1 MAGKRESRAQQVL
14 STKTRFQGWRTS
26 DAEEIEQRRRRAV
39 EEAFAI
45 EPLEPRRGLFGT
57 FRVHSQSAGSYD
69 VEIRS
74 LTDRLNSCG
83 CPDHRVN
90 GLGTCKH
97 VEAVL
102 TQLKTTHDGGL
113 ERAARDGARRIEV
126 FLGHTTGEPQVQIRW
141 PRRAHPELRD
151 LINPFFSTDGV
162 LLADP
167 GAAIPALARR
177 LETAPIE
184 QRRRIR
190 LSRHLLTWAEEQAR
204 QSGRQRSREAF
215 LADVAAGKRSLD
227 LVRHPLYPYQQEGLL
242 FLAFT
247 ERALLGDEMGL
258 GKTVQAIAACE
269 LLRRL
274 RGVGRVLVVSPVSLK
289 AEWEEQIGKFTGLP
303 ARIIA
308 GPRGARLRQYRE
320 RSFFYLTNYEQ
331 IVSDGPDIQELV
343 APDVVILDEAQRI
356 KNWRTKTARAVKR
369 LESRYAFVLTGTPL
383 ENRIDDLYSI
393 VQFLDP
399 GIFGPLF
406 RFNRDFYE
414 LDDRGR
420 PVGYQNLGEL
430 HRRLKPVLLRR
441 RKEEVEDQLPPR
453 TVNTYFVAM
462 EPEQANRYAEYR
474 LMVARLLARARR
486 RPLSPEEFE
495 RLQRWLACMR
505 MLCDTPYI
513 LDSECRVCPKLGE
526 LEEILGECL
535 AEDGRK
541 VLIFSEWERMLELVR
556 ELAEAMEVG
565 FAWHTGSVPQ
575 LQRREEIRRFKH
587 DPACRLFLSTD
598 SGSVGLNLQAASV
611 VINLDLPWNPARLEQ
626 RIARAWR
633 KHQAR
638 SVQVIHLVTEDS
650 IEHRMLHLLAGKQAL
665 AEGLLDGTGELDALP
680 MPSGRGAFIERLE
693 EVMGTSVSVEA
704 APTPAEAAPTPA
716 EAAPTP
722 AEPLERLRQDLI
734 AGLGDRLLLLETHAA
749 HDGRTT
755 LLVVVGQLVDTA
767 QARAQAEA
775 ALRRHV
781 GDAGEPPHLELLD
794 QATFEAI
801 ERLVEAGVVQL
812 APADRRLLHRSPA
825 LTDPQAVDRQR
836 RLLRARQSFDR
847 GEHKQR
853 MAALLADGG
862 FPVEALPPLAE
873 AVQAALLC
881 LAHLAGVAAEDGE
894 ELSLTAIEA
903 LRRAAPPVG
912 DLAAEALP
920 LAARSQE
927 HVGAFATVPEEE
939 ARTWVQKGASLFAR
953 IEEGLSREALGIA
966 PAR

>member
-14 STKTRFQGWRTS
+14 STKTRFQGWHTS
-26 DAEEIEQRRRRAV
+26 DAEEIEQRRRRAT

-45 EPLEPRRGLFGT
+45 QSLEPRQVLFGT
-57 FRVHSQSAGSYD
+57 FQVRSQSAGAYD

-90 GLGTCKH
+90 GLDTCKH

-102 TQLKTTHDGGL
+102 AHLRTKHDGGL
-113 ERAARDGARRIEV
+113 ERAAQEGGSRVEI
-126 FLGHTTGEPQVQIRW
+126 FLGNTAEEPQVRVRW

-151 LINPFFSTDGV
+151 LIDPFFSTDGV

-167 GAAIPALARR
+167 AAAIPALARR

-190 LSRHLLTWAEEQAR
+190 LSRHLLTWAEERGR

-274 RGVGRVLVVSPVSLK
+274 RGVERVLVVSPVSLK
-289 AEWEEQIGKFTGLP
+289 AEWEEQIDKFTGLP

-331 IVSDGPDIQELV
+331 IVSDGPDIQQLL

-420 PVGYQNLGEL
+420 PVSYKNLGEL
-430 HRRLKPVLLRR
+430 HRRLKPILLRR

-453 TVNTYFVAM
+453 TVNTYFVTM
-462 EPEQANRYAEYR
+462 DPEQANRYAEYGVR
-474 LMVARLLARARR
+474 VARLLAQARR
-486 RPLSPEEFE
+486 RPLSPDEFE
-495 RLQRWLACMR
+495 KLQRWLACMR

-535 AEDGRK
+535 ADDGRK

-556 ELAEAMEVG
+556 ELAEAMGVG

-575 LQRREEIRRFKH
+575 MKRRGEIRRFKS
-587 DPACRLFLSTD
+587 DPECRLFLSTD
-598 SGSVGLNLQAASV
+598 SGGVGLNLQAASV
-611 VINLDLPWNPARLEQ
+611 VINLDMPWNPARLEQ

-665 AEGLLDGTGELDALP
+665 AEGLLDGKGELDTLP
-680 MPSGRGAFIERLE
+680 LPSGRAAFIERLGE
-693 EVMGTSVSVEA
+693 IMGTSVA
-704 APTPAEAAPTPA
+704 AEP
-716 EAAPTP
+716 APTP
-722 AEPLERLRQDLI
+722 AEPLERLRQDLVT
-734 AGLGDRLLLLETHAA
+734 GFGDRLLLLETHTA

-755 LLVVVGQLVDTA
+755 VLAVMERLVDA
-767 QARAQAEA
+767 DQARAQAEA

-781 GDAGEPPHLELLD
+781 GDGGEPPRLELLD
-794 QATFEAI
+794 QAAFEAI
-801 ERLVEAGVVQL
+801 ERLVEAGVVQI
-812 APADRRLLHRSPA
+812 APAGRRLLHRSPA

-836 RLLRARQSFDR
+836 RLHRARQCFAR

-853 MAALLADGG
+853 MATLLAEGG
-862 FPVEALPPLAE
+862 FPVESLAPLAE

-881 LAHLAGVAAEDGE
+881 LARLAGVATEDGE

-903 LRRAAPPVG
+903 LRRAAPPAG
-912 DLAAEALP
+912 DLAAEVLP

-927 HVGAFATVPEEE
+927 RVEAFATVPEEE
-939 ARTWVQKGASLFAR
+939 ARAWVQEGSRLFAR
-953 IEEGLSREALGIA
+953 IEDSLSREALGIA
-966 PAR
+966 AAAR